1 MSVLQKYP
9 KVIIVEGPDC
19 VGKDTLISNLSN
31 HYNNAVKVIHAGIPD
46 NKNLHEYYY
55 KGLIHDTLDAYYAH
69 NYDAVI
75 HNRSIYGEYV
85 YGPKYRD
92 EDRKE
97 VAKLI
102 SDLELGQLK
111 TFILSKELIFIL
123 LNSDNSDLLVKSS
136 DGLSISNKK
145 TDIEDEM
152 AAFDEVFD
160 LSSIKNKK
168 KIYVNNGDSFRSKE
182 SIVKEAIDFIDSI

>member
-1 MSVLQKYP
+1 M
-9 KVIIVEGPDC
+9 
-19 VGKDTLISNLSN
+19 
-31 HYNNAVKVIHAGIPD
+31 
-46 NKNLHEYYY
+46 
-55 KGLIHDTLDAYYAH
+55 
-69 NYDAVI
+69 
-75 HNRSIYGEYV
+75 
-85 YGPKYRD
+85 
-92 EDRKE
+92 
-97 VAKLI
+97 
-102 SDLELGQLK
+102 ELGQLK

-168 KIYVNNGDSFRSKE
+168 KIYVNNGDNFRSKD

>member
-19 VGKDTLISNLSN
+19 VGKDMLINNLSN

-69 NYDAVI
+69 SYDAVI
-75 HNRSIYGEYV
+75 HNRSMYGEYV

-92 EDRKE
+92 EDKKE

>member
-9 KVIIVEGPDC
+9 KVIIIEGPDC

-75 HNRSIYGEYV
+75 HNRSMYGEYV
-85 YGPKYRD
+85 YGPKYRN
-92 EDRKE
+92 EDKKE

-136 DGLSISNKK
+136 DGLSLSNKK
-145 TDIEDEM
+145 SDIEDEM

-168 KIYVNNGDSFRSKE
+168 KIYVNNGDNFKPKE

>member
-19 VGKDTLISNLSN
+19 VGKDMLISNLSN

-69 NYDAVI
+69 SYDAVI
-75 HNRSIYGEYV
+75 HNRSMYGEYV

-92 EDRKE
+92 EDKKE

>member
-19 VGKDTLISNLSN
+19 VGKDMLISNLSN
-31 HYNNAVKVIHAGIPD
+31 HYNNSVKVIHAGIPD

-69 NYDAVI
+69 SYDAVI
-75 HNRSIYGEYV
+75 HNRSMYGEYV

-92 EDRKE
+92 EDKKE

-152 AAFDEVFD
+152 AAFNEVFD

>member
-19 VGKDTLISNLSN
+19 VGKDMLISNLSN

-55 KGLIHDTLDAYYAH
+55 NGLIHDTLDAYYAH

-75 HNRSIYGEYV
+75 HNRSMYGEYV

-92 EDRKE
+92 EDKKE

>member
-9 KVIIVEGPDC
+9 KVIIIEGPDC

-31 HYNNAVKVIHAGIPD
+31 HYNNSVKVIHAGIPD

-69 NYDAVI
+69 SYDAVI
-75 HNRSIYGEYV
+75 HNRSMYGEYV

-92 EDRKE
+92 EDKKE

-102 SDLELGQLK
+102 SDFELGQLK

-152 AAFDEVFD
+152 DAFDEVFD

>member
-1 MSVLQKYP
+1 MSTLQKYP

-19 VGKDTLISNLSN
+19 VGKDTLINSLSN

-69 NYDAVI
+69 SYDAVI

>member
-1 MSVLQKYP
+1 MSTLQKYP
-9 KVIIVEGPDC
+9 KVIIIEGPDC

-31 HYNNAVKVIHAGIPD
+31 HYNNSVKVIHADIPD

-69 NYDAVI
+69 SYDAVI
-75 HNRSIYGEYV
+75 HNRSMYGEYV

-92 EDRKE
+92 EDKKE

-102 SDLELGQLK
+102 SDFELGQLK

-152 AAFDEVFD
+152 DAFDEVFD

>member
-75 HNRSIYGEYV
+75 HNRSMYGEYV

>member
-75 HNRSIYGEYV
+75 HNRSMYGEYV

-92 EDRKE
+92 EDKKE

>member
-19 VGKDTLISNLSN
+19 VGKDTLINSLSN

-75 HNRSIYGEYV
+75 HNRSMYGEYV

-92 EDRKE
+92 EDKKE

-102 SDLELGQLK
+102 SDFELGQLK
-111 TFILSKELIFIL
+111 TFILSKELILIL

-168 KIYVNNGDSFRSKE
+168 KIYVNNGDNFRSKE
-182 SIVKEAIDFIDSI
+182 SIIKEAIDFIDSL

>member
-19 VGKDTLISNLSN
+19 VGKDMLISNLSN

-46 NKNLHEYYY
+46 NKNLHDYYY

-75 HNRSIYGEYV
+75 HNRSMYGEYV

-182 SIVKEAIDFIDSI
+182 SIVKEAIDFIDSV

>member
-19 VGKDTLISNLSN
+19 VGKDTLINSLSN

-75 HNRSIYGEYV
+75 HNRSMYGEYV

-92 EDRKE
+92 EDKKE

-102 SDLELGQLK
+102 SDFELGQLK
-111 TFILSKELIFIL
+111 TFILSNELILIL